1 MFLGTFQTKFSGNKR
16 IILPKK
22 LRIELSS
29 NFVVL
34 TKGLD
39 GCIWGFSEDD
49 WNKQAQEQLSIPLTD
64 ERGRSLRRYFFS
76 AAEIVELDHQGRVV
90 LPTALLIYSG
100 ITSEILVVGAGDHF
114 EIWHPERWDSVIATV
129 EKNNS

>member
-1 MFLGTFQTKFSGNKR
+1 MFLGTFQTRFSGNKR
-16 IILPKK
+16 VILPKK

-49 WNKQAQEQLSIPLTD
+49 FEKQAQEHLSIPLTD

-76 AAEIVELDHQGRVV
+76 SAEIVELDHQGRVV

-100 ITSEILVVGAGDHF
+100 ITSDILVVGSGDHF
-114 EIWHPERWDSVIATV
+114 EIWHPEKWESVIATV
-129 EKNNS
+129 ERETS